1 MLTPSSAA
9 IRAGHRP
16 SRSRSAIRPRPASVN
31 RPRASVKSPRT
42 DDASGTPG
50 LGAAFREAHHKA
62 HASGAHAAD
71 ASQPPPPPGP
81 PSNEVAPD
89 DDAERLRGLAQKA
102 YVLGEFADA
111 KLAEYQSGARPPSGG
126 ISPAGSSPNSAAL
139 HAQETTIAE
148 ALALYVRALGFL
160 QRGLTAI
167 NAYAESLHD
176 TEPTDEMRNYAHW
189 FRTHFQRCYERSMYA
204 RGLCSPST
212 LPDNVQQADRQIFDK
227 ALELARAAALDEL
240 EGNRDG
246 LSWDPTSCVL
256 AYETAASLLQGLL
269 DPGEEHM
276 GLSMNSVLLVEKFL
290 KSIHKRLGAL
300 QTTTQLAPEPA

>member
-1 MLTPSSAA
+1 MACAVHQERVPPQGFAHGAIVQLTVP
-9 IRAGHRP
+9 
-16 SRSRSAIRPRPASVN
+16 
-31 RPRASVKSPRT
+31 
-42 DDASGTPG
+42 DAPD
-50 LGAAFREAHHKA
+50 A
-62 HASGAHAAD
+62 HAFQWPAHRGRLVSHAVLARDDVLRIFEVRERGASTELVQVRMHRLFGEVTGVLRVRTL
-71 ASQPPPPPGP
+71 ASQYDGRDR
-81 PSNEVAPD
+81 V
-89 DDAERLRGLAQKA
+89 LLA
-102 YVLGEFADA
+102 FADA

-126 ISPAGSSPNSAAL
+126 LSPAGSSPNSAAL

-167 NAYAESLHD
+167 NAYAETLRD
-176 TEPTDEMRNYAHW
+176 AEPSDEMRDYAHW

-300 QTTTQLAPEPA
+300 QTSTQLAPAPA